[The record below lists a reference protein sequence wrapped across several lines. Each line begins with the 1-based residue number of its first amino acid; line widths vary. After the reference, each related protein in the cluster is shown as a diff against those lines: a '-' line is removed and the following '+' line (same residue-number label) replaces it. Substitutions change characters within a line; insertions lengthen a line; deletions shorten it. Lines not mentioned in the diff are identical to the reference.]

1 MQDHLDAALAPLVRL
16 RDATADLLAS
26 AQKAYDD
33 GDVSQNNDT
42 ITRIQRQ
49 LDSFDQQLAR
59 SRRLL
64 DQASNARRGVHP
76 LRP

>member
-1 MQDHLDAALAPLVRL
+1 MQDHLDAALAPLVSL
-16 RDATADLLAS
+16 RDATAGLLAS

-33 GDVSQNNDT
+33 GDVSQSNGT
-42 ITRIQRQ
+42 LARIQRQ

>member
-26 AQKAYDD
+26 AQKAYDE
-33 GDVSQNNDT
+33 GDVSQTNDT
-42 ITRIQRQ
+42 IRRIQQQ
-49 LDSFDQQLAR
+49 LDSFDSRVAR

-64 DQASNARRGVHP
+64 GQASNARRGVHP
-76 LRP
+76 VRP